1 MTADWPNRDA
11 RLAELWMEG
20 HSTAEIGRRLG
31 VSKNAV
37 VSRTHRID
45 LPGRPSPI
53 RRDGVVRPRVRRSNR
68 SPDRPRLATPERPGR
83 AADRQP
89 VARPAP
95 PPPSDPP
102 LSASSTCRWLHG
114 ERPTWTYCGA
124 PSRLGSSWCP
134 DHHAIVFVRPEASRG
149 R

>member
-1 MTADWPNRDA
+1 MTADWPNLDA

-37 VSRTHRID
+37 VSRTHRI
-45 LPGRPSPI
+45 
-53 RRDGVVRPRVRRSNR
+53 
-68 SPDRPRLATPERPGR
+68 
-83 AADRQP
+83 
-89 VARPAP
+89 
-95 PPPSDPP
+95 DPP